1 MARAISKLCEFQL
14 NPSEQHIQAIEQALH
29 YVIGTKYLALEFDG
43 TTIEDEIFLTYSDAA
58 FADDQ
63 NTRYSFNGYAI
74 KLFGGMIHFKA
85 TKQKTVTTASTK
97 AKLLAL
103 TLIAKEY
110 MWWIRFFKALG
121 FELNAKTTIICDN
134 L

>member
-1 MARAISKLCEFQL
+1 MVRI
-14 NPSEQHIQAIEQALH
+14 
-29 YVIGTKYLALEFDG
+29 KYLALKFDS
-43 TTIEDEIFLTYSDAA
+43 TTLEDQVFLTYSDAA
-58 FADDQ
+58 FAD
-63 NTRYSFNGYAI
+63 NKSTRYSSNGYAI
-74 KLFGGMIHFKA
+74 KLFGRMLYFKA
-85 TKQKTVTTASTK
+85 TKQKIVTTASIK
-97 AKLLAL
+97 AELLAL

>member
-1 MARAISKLCEFQL
+1 M
-14 NPSEQHIQAIEQALH
+14 
-29 YVIGTKYLALEFDG
+29 EFDG

-63 NTRYSFNGYAI
+63 NTRYSSNGYAI

-85 TKQKTVTTASTK
+85 TKQNTVTTASTK
-97 AKLLAL
+97 AELLAL

-110 MWWIRFFKALG
+110 MWWILFFKALG